1 MNFVKTALVAAAS
14 FGFVSVASAAVTVNK
29 AEGWLESAYI
39 EWAPVSGAS
48 SYSVYVDGTKI
59 DDPLIRSYGSYMR
72 ADAVGLKAGEHTI
85 KVEASNGESASKTVT
100 VKAHDR
106 AGFAFSNG
114 RVPGAYNAD
123 GTLKSGAVVIY
134 VSNNTKNKV
143 TAEVVTN
150 SKGTKTSCLSFQGI
164 LNCMKKGYETRPFD
178 FRFIGNVTDSDSL
191 VQGDMLID
199 LGSSENSYV
208 TVEGIGEDATAN
220 GWGIRIKNS
229 QNVEVRNMGI
239 MNVNSNEG
247 DNVGLQQNDQYI
259 WVHNNDFF
267 YGDAGSDADQVKGDG
282 ALDCKKSTY
291 ITFSYNH
298 FFDNGKSNLLGLSE
312 GTTEGYYITYHHNWY
327 DHSDSR
333 HPRVRYY
340 SAHVYNNYYDGNAKY
355 GAGSTLGS
363 SVFMEGN
370 YFRNCKYPMLTSM
383 QGSDLYAGTTTSTT
397 DNATFSKED
406 GGTIK
411 AYNNK
416 FAEGGTFIAYGA
428 TTYRLKGVD
437 GTSVGSIDTKT
448 DFDAYVVSSRND
460 QVPATVVSKSGSNK
474 YNNFD
479 VNSSIM
485 YKYTADEP
493 DVAMANVKA
502 YAGRING
509 GDFKWE
515 FTSADDELYAVNQP
529 LKNALVAYTGSLKSI
544 QGDGAVVVTPVTVSS
559 SSVASSS
566 SAKSSASVASSGS
579 VNPASS
585 SSAGVNEDPVEES
598 SDLKS
603 ISADL
608 VHNFTEEG
616 ASSDYFEFMGNLST
630 SKGSVSYEGSELTRC
645 LKMESSTSI
654 EFVLGKAAK
663 VTLVFNAD
671 FVKSVKIDGEKY
683 TATAGVVTVELKAG
697 KHTIVKGDSGNLYL
711 IAVDVDESAAPVTS
725 ESSSSAAKDPA
736 SSDDK
741 PAAESSATV
750 AESSAGAESSAT
762 TADPESSGEK
772 PAESSDGKTDE
783 GSNGENAGDDGDPQA
798 FVGTAVMN
806 GSPMH
811 YNAATCRLD
820 VFAKNVRRLDVVRMD
835 GRSVRL
841 AGNSAESGSYDMG
854 HLQSGIYLVRLVTEN
869 GVFQQ
874 KIFKK

>member
-1 MNFVKTALVAAAS
+1 MNIKTLS
-14 FGFVSVASAAVTVNK
+14 LSAAVLGLAASASALTINT
-29 AEGWLESAYI
+29 AEGWLESAYV

-48 SYSVYVDGTKI
+48 SYNVYADGKKI
-59 DDPLIRSYGSYMR
+59 DDQLIRSYGSYMR
-72 ADAVGLKAGEHTI
+72 ADVVGLKAGSHTL
-85 KVEASNGESASKTVT
+85 KVEASNGEVSSEKTVT

-114 RVPGAYNAD
+114 RVPGAYNID

-143 TAEVVTN
+143 TADVVTN

-220 GWGIRIKNS
+220 GWGIRIKNA
-229 QNVEVRNMGI
+229 QNVEVRNMGV

-247 DNVGLQQNDQYI
+247 DNIGLQQNDQYI
-259 WVHNNDFF
+259 WIHNNDMF

-291 ITFSYNH
+291 VTFSYNH

-312 GTTEGYYITYHHNWY
+312 GTTEGLYITYHHNWY

-363 SVFMEGN
+363 SVFMESN
-370 YFRNCKYPMLTSM
+370 YFRNCKFPMLTSM
-383 QGSDLYAGTTTSTT
+383 QGSDLYAGTATSTT
-397 DNATFSKED
+397 DNATFSKEA

-428 TTYRLKGVD
+428 STYRLKGKD
-437 GTSVGSIDTKT
+437 GESVGSINTKT
-448 DFDAYVVSSRND
+448 DFDAYVVSSRNE
-460 QVPATVVSKSGSNK
+460 QVPATVVSKSGGNK

-485 YKYTADEP
+485 YSYAADEP
-493 DVAMANVKA
+493 DVAKANVIA

-529 LKNALVAYTGSLKSI
+529 LKNKLVAYTGSLKSI
-544 QGDGAVVVTPVTVSS
+544 QGDGNITPIVTPVTSS
-559 SSVASSS
+559 SSVANSSS
-566 SAKSSASVASSGS
+566 SSVK
-579 VNPASS
+579 SS
-585 SSAGVNEDPVEES
+585 SSVANSSSSVVNPSFSSSSVSGDLPAG
-598 SDLKS
+598 S
-603 ISADL
+603 IDGDI
-608 VHNFTEEG
+608 VHNFTEDAMDSEVF
-616 ASSDYFEFMGNLST
+616 DFMGTLST
-630 SKGSVSYEGSELTRC
+630 SKGNVNYGGETLSRC
-645 LKMESSTSI
+645 LKMESSTSV
-654 EFVLGKAAK
+654 EFTLAKAGKM
-663 VTLVFNAD
+663 TLVFNETFAG
-671 FVKSVKIDGEKY
+671 SVKIDGNKV
-683 TATAGVVTVELKAG
+683 TVSNGVVTVDLEAG
-697 KHTIVKGDSGNLYL
+697 AHTITKGDVANLYL
-711 IAVDVDESAAPVTS
+711 IVITLEKSSS
-725 ESSSSAAKDPA
+725 ES
-736 SSDDK
+736 
-741 PAAESSATV
+741 E
-750 AESSAGAESSAT
+750 G
-762 TADPESSGEK
+762 GE
-772 PAESSDGKTDE
+772 GTL
-783 GSNGENAGDDGDPQA
+783 A
-798 FVGTAVMN
+798 FVGTVVAN
-806 GSPMH
+806 ANPLF
-811 YNAATCRLD
+811 YNAGECRLE
-820 VFAKNVRRLDVVRMD
+820 VFADDVRRLDIVRMD
-835 GRSVRL
+835 GRKAVASVYGL
-841 AGNSAESGSYDMG
+841 GAGNIVDLSSLRPGV
-854 HLQSGIYLVRLVTEN
+854 YLVR
-869 GVFQQ
+869 GIADGRVFQQ
-874 KIFKK
+874 KILKK

>member
-1 MNFVKTALVAAAS
+1 MNFKKFSL
-14 FGFVSVASAAVTVNK
+14 ASAAVLGLVASASALTINT
-29 AEGWLESAYI
+29 AEGWLESAYA

-48 SYSVYVDGTKI
+48 SYNVYVDGVKI
-59 DDPLIRSYGSYMR
+59 NDPLVRSYGSYMR
-72 ADAVGLKAGEHTI
+72 ADAVGLKAGSHSI
-85 KVEASNGESASKTVT
+85 KVAPVTNGVEGTADTKTVA

-106 AGFAFSNG
+106 SGFAFSNN
-114 RVPGAYNAD
+114 RVPGAYNTD
-123 GTLKSGAVVIY
+123 GTLKSGAVVVY
-134 VSNNTKNKV
+134 VSNNTKNTV
-143 TAEVVTN
+143 TADVVTN
-150 SKGTKTSCLSFQGI
+150 SKGTKTTCKSFQGI
-164 LNCMKKGYETRPFD
+164 LNCMKKGYEDRPFD

-191 VQGDMLID
+191 VAGDMLID
-199 LGSSENSYV
+199 LGSSEDSYV
-208 TVEGIGEDATAN
+208 TIEGIGTDATAN
-220 GWGIRIKNS
+220 GWGIRIKNA

-239 MNVNSNEG
+239 MNVNSSEG
-247 DNVGLQQNDQYI
+247 DNIGLQQNDQYI
-259 WVHNNDFF
+259 WIHNNDFF

-291 ITFSYNH
+291 VTFSYNH

-370 YFRNCKYPMLTSM
+370 YFRNCKFPMLTSM

-397 DNATFSKED
+397 DNATFSKEA

-437 GTSVGSIDTKT
+437 GTSVGSINTKI
-448 DFDAYVVSSRND
+448 DFDAYVVENRND
-460 QVPATVVSKSGSNK
+460 QVPATVVSKSGGNK

-493 DVAMANVKA
+493 EAAMTNVKT

-515 FTSADDELYAVNQP
+515 FTSADDELYAVNQA
-529 LKNALVAYTGSLKSI
+529 LKNKLVAYTGSVKSI
-544 QGDGAVVVTPVTVSS
+544 QGDGAVVETPVTPASSSSAKSS

-566 SAKSSASVASSGS
+566 SVK
-579 VNPASS
+579 PASS
-585 SSAGVNEDPVEES
+585 SSVTPASSSSVGVNEDPVEDS

-630 SKGSVSYEGSELTRC
+630 SKGTVTYGGADLTRC
-645 LKMESSTSI
+645 LKIESSTTI
-654 EFVLGKAAK
+654 DFVLAK
-663 VTLVFNAD
+663 SAEITLVFNSD
-671 FVKSVKIDGEKY
+671 FVKTIKIDGAKY
-683 TATAGVVTVELKAG
+683 TATAGVVKVTLAAG
-697 KHTIVKGDSGNLYL
+697 KHTVTKGDSANLYL
-711 IAVDVDESAAPVTS
+711 IAVKIVSSSESP
-725 ESSSSAAKDPA
+725 SSSSSDEPA
-736 SSDDK
+736 SSSSSEK
-741 PAAESSATV
+741 SVSSSSNEAPASSSSSEKNDSSSSKEDEATGFSATV
-750 AESSAGAESSAT
+750 VTNSTSM
-762 TADPESSGEK
+762 
-772 PAESSDGKTDE
+772 
-783 GSNGENAGDDGDPQA
+783 
-798 FVGTAVMN
+798 V
-806 GSPMH
+806 
-811 YNAATCRLD
+811 YNASECRLD
-820 VFAKNVRRLDVVRMD
+820 VFANDVRRLDVVGMD
-835 GRSVRL
+835 GRKMLLTGSVTSVGASFDLSRL
-841 AGNSAESGSYDMG
+841 NRGV
-854 HLQSGIYLVRLVTEN
+854 YLVRLVAD
-869 GVFQQ
+869 GKSIQR
-874 KIFKK
+874 KIVRH